1 MNEGASVRCTVSI
14 RHPLL
19 HDAPTP
25 LRVLAWPAFENK
37 TGNPYNRL
45 LYEAVEDEGMEVA
58 EFSLQ
63 RALWGSYD
71 LWHLHWPDD
80 FLSYRSP
87 VTAAAYVGILL
98 LLLVLARQKGTQIVW
113 TIHDL
118 GPHESH
124 HPWLE
129 SIFWR
134 FFPRLV
140 DGFITLSDVGREAAL
155 RQYPSLRRVPGVVIP
170 HGHYRPAYPEP
181 VERDAA
187 RKEFDLDPDAPVAVY
202 VGRIRPYKSV
212 EPLVHAF
219 RSVPDEDARLLV
231 TGNPSGP
238 AIERQI
244 RRAASGEDRIT
255 LDLRFIPDDQIPVVL
270 GAADLVV
277 LPYEDILHS
286 GSALLALSF
295 HRPVLVPN
303 RGAMSELQAHVGDE
317 WVHTYEGR
325 LTTDDLRDALSWAR
339 TADRPD
345 EVPLDDLGW
354 NRLAAQ
360 TVDLYERVRSGTA
373 GNPA

>member
-1 MNEGASVRCTVSI
+1 MDRCI
-14 RHPLL
+14 FFADLL
-19 HDAPTP
+19 THEFQIP
-25 LRVLAWPAFENK
+25 LRVLAWPAFDNK

-45 LYEAVEDEGMEVA
+45 LYAAVEDQGVDVT

-63 RALWGSYD
+63 RALQGSYD

-80 FLSYRSP
+80 FLSYSSP
-87 VTAAAYVGILL
+87 VKAAGYVGALL
-98 LLLVLARQKGTQIVW
+98 LLMVLARQKGTQIVW

-129 SIFWR
+129 SAFWR
-134 FFPRLV
+134 VFPHLV
-140 DGFITLSDVGREAAL
+140 DGFITLSEVGREAAL
-155 RQYPSLRRVPGVVIP
+155 RKYPPLRRVPGAVVP
-170 HGHYRPAYPEP
+170 HGHYRPAYPGP
-181 VERDAA
+181 VSREAA
-187 RKEFDLDPDAPVAVY
+187 RAELDLPAGAPVAVY

-219 RSVPDEDARLLV
+219 RSVSDESTRLLV

-244 RRAASGEDRIT
+244 RRAADGDDRIT
-255 LDLRFIPDDQIPVVL
+255 LDLRFIPDHRIPVIL

-295 HRPVLVPN
+295 NRPVLVPN
-303 RGAMSELQAHVGDE
+303 RGAMSELQRSVGDE
-317 WVHTYEGR
+317 WVNTYEGR
-325 LTTDDLRDALSWAR
+325 LTPDDLRNALSWAR
-339 TADRPD
+339 STDRSSEAPLADL
-345 EVPLDDLGW
+345 EW
-354 NRLAAQ
+354 ENLAAQ
-360 TVDLYERVRSGTA
+360 TVDLYQRVYREEPIPHPS
-373 GNPA
+373 